1 MCINFCTIWSCCSTP
16 KIKYILFFSVRVVCV
31 CLLWT
36 IFDAAALFFLWALF
50 SLRFSL
56 YVIEIYICMPQI
68 QSQCVLCCSFTMP
81 CFTPLQIKNQLHQ
94 TMLKCSE
101 TFVFV
106 IISFFLICQCFS
118 IPAICCIWW
127 LFFLFISAHTLNTHV
142 YIIQD
147 REPGMHSMNHT
158 HLIVLKTVSL
168 LWNVFFFFKTKC
180 NSMRPI

>member
-1 MCINFCTIWSCCSTP
+1 MQIYINANVHSCLNSSKIQIPRICSTEVNSMCINFRTIWSCCSTP

-36 IFDAAALFFLWALF
+36 IFDAAALFFYSVFFSGSLLSLF
-50 SLRFSL
+50 VYPVCF
-56 YVIEIYICMPQI
+56 ICLKI
-68 QSQCVLCCSFTMP
+68 QSQCICCPCCSFTMP

-118 IPAICCIWW
+118 IPAIYCI
-127 LFFLFISAHTLNTHV
+127 
-142 YIIQD
+142 
-147 REPGMHSMNHT
+147 
-158 HLIVLKTVSL
+158 
-168 LWNVFFFFKTKC
+168 
-180 NSMRPI
+180 